1 MAWRLSEEE
10 AFENFQKQMTEG
22 NAKPF
27 WDNFALFMRNWKK
40 IRKYPALFNVK
51 VGEIGFSPTF
61 VFKNANLGSLVHT
74 WKCPTIRVNCPHCP
88 KQAYYVP
95 ANYRTYDE
103 DDEILRL
110 DGLYEKKNLETKDPY
125 FLFCPECNKLMKSS
139 RLIKY
144 HHKFQILLNTWVY
157 RSFFEKTKSNLSLAS
172 AVDLLKQSEAS
183 GVDPEEFYEGA
194 KKEDLIDN
202 PRPFSMNT
210 TLQEFR
216 ALLWED
222 YPYDE
227 EYMSRDELVKLVSL
241 YDVPEKQRISTD
253 AEYALEKKPG
263 ESHEDFLARDEALM
277 RSYKPE
283 MLSTE
288 ELNRR
293 IVKYECLNHWLEL

>member
-10 AFENFQKQMTEG
+10 AFENFQKRMTEG
-22 NAKPF
+22 NAKLF

-51 VGEIGFSPTF
+51 VDRLGLVCSAFGE
-61 VFKNANLGSLVHT
+61 ANLGSLIHT

-95 ANYRTYDE
+95 ANYRLYDQFIDEEEGFLGKTY
-103 DDEILRL
+103 
-110 DGLYEKKNLETKDPY
+110 LETKDPY

-139 RLIKY
+139 RLIKF
-144 HHKFQILLNTWVY
+144 HHKFENLLNTWVM
-157 RSFFEKTKSNLSLAS
+157 RGFWEKTKSNLSLAN
-172 AVDLLKQSEAS
+172 AVDLLKRSEAS
-183 GVDPEEFYEGA
+183 GVDPEEFYEGT
-194 KKEDLIDN
+194 KKEDLIDD

-241 YDVPEKQRISTD
+241 YDEPEKQRLHTE
-253 AEYALEKKPG
+253 AELALSQNPG
-263 ESHEDFLARDEALM
+263 ESHEDFLARDEALT